1 MVGCAP
7 KAGSKAHFDAI
18 NHTGLIK
25 SLRKRLEEPSTLSLD
40 VAKAWWQEICA
51 RLHPF
56 HRDNGQENIIDPMIQ
71 TWAGDAWR
79 ANIDSILDRAL
90 QSQLESPK
98 KKRQKAKQEPAVR
111 ATNIHNL

>member
-40 VAKAWWQEICA
+40 VAKA
-51 RLHPF
+51 
-56 HRDNGQENIIDPMIQ
+56 
-71 TWAGDAWR
+71 
-79 ANIDSILDRAL
+79 
-90 QSQLESPK
+90 
-98 KKRQKAKQEPAVR
+98 
-111 ATNIHNL
+111 

>member
-1 MVGCAP
+1 MVGCAL

-56 HRDNGQENIIDPMIQ
+56 HRSNWQETIIDPMIQ
-71 TWAGDAWR
+71 AWAGDAWR
-79 ANIDSILDRAL
+79 AKLRPTKSFLSSSLIVPDASGRDLAPGVHDHIEAFK
-90 QSQLESPK
+90 SP
-98 KKRQKAKQEPAVR
+98 
-111 ATNIHNL
+111 